1 MHKSAFK
8 KLEGIHELHESV
20 NDQQSL
26 LSILKKE
33 LRSYSIFDFIEIQAF
48 IEKDCKD
55 LPPVYKE
62 KFKKKML
69 EQLFVNFKSILS
81 SENLQNQ
88 QLDMEQYLDFLE
100 RFQSRLADT
109 DELPGMIVMYYFCA
123 MYNIFITQ
131 TPPHPEGTPFPGGF
145 VVEKVGEE
153 YYCPVKEKQEDNI
166 DAICKFCVAKQ
177 MDMQ

>member
-8 KLEGIHELHESV
+8 KLEGIHELHDSV
-20 NDQQSL
+20 NDRQSL

-33 LRSYSIFDFIEIQAF
+33 LKSYSIFDFIEIQAF

-81 SENLQNQ
+81 IDDLQNQ

-100 RFQSRLADT
+100 RFQSRLTDT
-109 DELPGMIVMYYFCA
+109 DELPAMIVMYYFCA

-166 DAICKFCVAKQ
+166 DAICKFCVARQ
-177 MDMQ
+177 MDMV